1 MVLDPCI
8 EHFQIHCTS
17 DQLDHQRAAEF
28 CDKQI
33 LDLQKQVGEL
43 SPAFS
48 LFQHL
53 IDIILHNAECCLM

>member
-8 EHFQIHCTS
+8 VHFQIHCTS

-28 CDKQI
+28 CDKQV

-43 SPAFS
+43 FP
-48 LFQHL
+48 
-53 IDIILHNAECCLM
+53 